1 MDVLDAFYSFVL
13 TLILNTQWS
22 FHFHLFFITVK
33 PKKLFIFSQL
43 SLLLGFI
50 FNGFIFSQKHRGSQP
65 VADVPSSPVVVDASI
80 AVVVMEH
87 LQVHHK
93 LQLEGKYKN
102 MLQYKQRQNHN
113 LMPKEQKG
121 ENQASKAPPNP
132 TTQESMTE
140 RSDAGGVANVF

>member
-1 MDVLDAFYSFVL
+1 MMRFYAKSITSWPQSVGPRIVKAINETIEDARFCR
-13 TLILNTQWS
+13 
-22 FHFHLFFITVK
+22 VK
-33 PKKLFIFSQL
+33 L
-43 SLLLGFI
+43 
-50 FNGFIFSQKHRGSQP
+50 
-65 VADVPSSPVVVDASI
+65 AW
-80 AVVVMEH
+80 EH

-93 LQLEGKYKN
+93 LQLEGTYKN